1 MTLTHLRRHDPA
13 CSQALLSAGK
23 VMICWPI
30 KRSEKN
36 RSFNDPALWWFAL
49 DWLNFLCYH
58 LAWHFKWLLLLYRR
72 QISAR
77 DRTGRL
83 RVVPH
88 FSSGTVERA
97 KRERAGKSPHARKGD
112 TRRGERKY
120 HFSSFFSLPAACRLF
135 SRGLIFTRARVLLA
149 LLSLRKNGGLLV
161 VYRTGFVQFQVAA
174 RLSARIHEEINWGH
188 EKANADY
195 ERLFMHQGTNKSK
208 QPHIRT

>member
-30 KRSEKN
+30 KPSEKN

-112 TRRGERKY
+112 TRRGERKMIIFLSPRHVSIFLAWDDFHARSRFALSTIPEEKWGTTRSLSELPNS
-120 HFSSFFSLPAACRLF
+120 HFF
-135 SRGLIFTRARVLLA
+135 
-149 LLSLRKNGGLLV
+149 
-161 VYRTGFVQFQVAA
+161 Y
-174 RLSARIHEEINWGH
+174 
-188 EKANADY
+188 
-195 ERLFMHQGTNKSK
+195 
-208 QPHIRT
+208 